1 MNKKR
6 FATKIDWFGLTI
18 LLVPA
23 IAVSIFTIISIIDTA
38 PSSSKITMNIMI
50 VISILFWGFVLLSLF
65 ATYYELDERKIKA
78 RMAFF
83 RVKEAEFREIED
95 VSTQEFGKSI
105 IGLSKD
111 VISIKLK
118 NGNILNISP
127 RKTEEFL
134 AEIEDRIS

>member
-23 IAVSIFTIISIIDTA
+23 IAV
-38 PSSSKITMNIMI
+38 
-50 VISILFWGFVLLSLF
+50 FWGFVLLSLF

-83 RVKEAEFREIED
+83 RVKETEFREIED